1 MEDLKESYNSS
12 EGNGIIK
19 HLDKIEDIKEKFVVL
34 SYAEL
39 NDFVNLV
46 TSASQELPNLAEGA
60 EGESRT
66 NEIETIYEKYFY
78 DKISAIN
85 KINTVR

>member
-12 EGNGIIK
+12 EGNGVIK
-19 HLDKIEDIKEKFVVL
+19 HLDKIQGIEEKFVVL

-46 TSASQELPNLAEGA
+46 TLASQELPNLAEGV
-60 EGESRT
+60 EGESGT

-78 DKISAIN
+78 DKTSAIS
-85 KINTVR
+85 KINTVI